1 MSGPRPASAAVLL
14 PGKDKPVR
22 NRHPWIFSGAIRSL
36 PEFENGGILPVLSAD
51 GEFLGHAYFNR
62 NTSIAGRMLNFDAT
76 PPLDALAANIDAA
89 LALRRRF
96 FGSETTA
103 CRLVNGEG
111 DGVPG
116 LVADLYGDVLVLQ
129 ISTLG
134 LDRLKPFVLDHLTK
148 RLAPGSVYEKSHLPT
163 RREEGLPMFDGPLQG
178 PETAGTVEILENGLR
193 FKVDVAHGQK
203 TGFYLDQREM
213 RVFARRLAAGRRV
226 LNAFAYTGGFGVYAF
241 AGGAASVDSVET
253 SERAAALARENCA
266 LNGFGASPGRFLTA
280 DVFEFIRAEPLAY
293 DLVVLDPPA
302 FAKKKTEVVQ
312 ACRGYKDIHRII
324 FQKVPAGS
332 LVLTFSCSFF
342 VDETLFR
349 QVLFQAAREASRGVR
364 ILQRHHQ
371 AFDHPVNIY
380 HPESDYLKG
389 FLLEVE

>member
-1 MSGPRPASAAVLL
+1 VSRPHPDAAAVLL

-22 NRHPWIFSGAIRSL
+22 NRHPWIFSGAIGSL
-36 PEFENGGILPVLSAD
+36 PEFENGGILPVLAAD

-62 NTSIAGRMLNFDAT
+62 ETSIAGRMLNFDRT
-76 PPLDALAANIDAA
+76 PPLEALGANIDTA
-89 LALRRRF
+89 LALRRGF
-96 FGSETTA
+96 FGPETTA

-111 DGVPG
+111 DGLPG
-116 LVADLYGDVLVLQ
+116 LVADIYGDVLVLQ

-134 LDRLKPFVLDHLTK
+134 MDRLKPFILDRLTQ
-148 RLAPGSVYEKSHLPT
+148 RLAPRAVYEKSHLPT
-163 RREEGLPMFDGPLQG
+163 RREEGLPMFDGPLRG
-178 PETAGTVEILENGLR
+178 EAPGTIEILENGLR
-193 FKVDVAHGQK
+193 FRVDIVHGQK

-213 RVFARRLAAGRRV
+213 RAFARRLASGRRV
-226 LNAFAYTGGFGVYAF
+226 LNAFAYTGGFSVFAF
-241 AGGAASVDSVET
+241 AGGAVRVDSVET
-253 SERAAALARENCA
+253 SDRATALGRENCA
-266 LNGFGASPGRFLTA
+266 LNGFGERPGRFLAA
-280 DVFEFIRAEPLAY
+280 DVFEFIRADPLEY
-293 DLVVLDPPA
+293 DLIVLDPPA
-302 FAKKKTEVVQ
+302 FAKKKTEVIQ
-312 ACRGYKDIHRII
+312 ACRGYKDIHRIV
-324 FQKVPAGS
+324 FQKVPAGG

-364 ILQRHHQ
+364 ILQGHHQ

>member
-1 MSGPRPASAAVLL
+1 MSGPRPDAAVLH

-36 PEFENGGILPVLSAD
+36 PEFENGGILPVLAAD

-62 NTSIAGRMLNFDAT
+62 KTSIAGRMLNFDRT
-76 PPLDALAANIDAA
+76 PPLETVAAKIDAA

-103 CRLVNGEG
+103 RRLINGEG
-111 DGVPG
+111 DGLPG
-116 LVADLYGDVLVLQ
+116 LVADIYGDALVLQ

-134 LDRLKPFVLDHLTK
+134 MDRLKPFVLDRLTK
-148 RLAPGSVYEKSHLPT
+148 RLAPRFVYEKSHLPT

-178 PETAGTVEILENGLR
+178 EAAGPVEVLENGLR
-193 FKVDVAHGQK
+193 FRVDIVHGQK

-213 RVFARRLAAGRRV
+213 RAFARGLAAGRRV
-226 LNAFAYTGGFGVYAF
+226 LNAFAYTGGFSAYSF
-241 AGGAASVDSVET
+241 AGGAVSVDSVEA
-253 SERAAALARENCA
+253 SDQAIALARENCA
-266 LNGFGASPGRFLTA
+266 LNGFGDRPGRFLAA

-302 FAKKKTEVVQ
+302 FAKKKTEVIG
-312 ACRGYKDIHRII
+312 ACRGYKDIHRIV
-324 FQKVPAGS
+324 FQKVPAGC

-342 VDETLFR
+342 VDEDLFR
-349 QVLFQAAREASRGVR
+349 QVLFQAAREASRGIR

-371 AFDHPVNIY
+371 AFDHPLNIY